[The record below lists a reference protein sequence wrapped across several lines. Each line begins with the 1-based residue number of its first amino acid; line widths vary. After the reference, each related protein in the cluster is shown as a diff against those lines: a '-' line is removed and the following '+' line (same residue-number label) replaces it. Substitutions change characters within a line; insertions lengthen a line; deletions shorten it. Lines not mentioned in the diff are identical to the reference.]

1 LAEEEPQNIQQDY
14 LAQERF
20 MESERLQKLYLDQ
33 KEFNRLANEP
43 RIREGRKMSL
53 VGDDLPKVALNAAYL
68 SHQLDREVSS
78 ADYQFERDRYAA
90 SVFGQDKVNDAQ
102 FFDLVKGEYDV
113 RQQKTA
119 ALDDLRL
126 KIAGQTLEDAISGK
140 ETPAGTVWT
149 AWRDQYKDLVGG
161 DNELSYMAAAVADRE
176 QFRAIASK
184 YKDLAGPGLDLL
196 RKFTTGEASQDE
208 LSDFARTLTTI
219 PREEQ
224 DTVINLIALGADAGQ
239 IDRGSL
245 KEFALAMGQT
255 FSRGFNFIPQRGM
268 QDAQVAFTEIQEVLE
283 TGDVWLT
290 GSGEPSLTNV
300 QRPGNTRPMQ
310 GVAVIDLRGR
320 KATPEEIEQL
330 QVDARGAL
338 DVLRVERQLRAVADN
353 NVDPIKRFF
362 DKGTAMGAVEG
373 GFLGVAGSLP
383 LLTATAVNPFAGMM
397 AYQSLEFDRMMSENP
412 DMDVRAAEGIS
423 LVEGAWQAAIDRLQ
437 LKTLQ
442 GALPVTGRL
451 LGQIKSTGLRR
462 TLGFAASGAEQFGQ
476 ELVQDIGTMGIDTI
490 ASALREDMQDKNFAL
505 ELGEYWKDAPEVL
518 VSSLIFGMWG
528 GGAITARELKGTPAE
543 WDEAARIVGIS
554 EEGRRRMQAATTP
567 EELDAV
573 VNREMQAVT
582 PEARAAGALYA
593 KSKAQAAA
601 AQQADPNEPTLEVTK
616 DNDGNTVY
624 RITTPDNQVLVETTD
639 SQAAQAAFLDY
650 RTASENNEVQALREV
665 IDYWQKRDP
674 NLSISEAPGVLVT
687 DELTRLEGIGD
698 AAGIERLRQRLT
710 AADIN
715 PDGDLTGVQIFGSA
729 TVEEVGENVY
739 RGTIMVREGASPET
753 VLEEVNHVF
762 VRRALMRGDV
772 TLDLLSGWLDQTA
785 AATGLDIKRGNELE
799 IIESIAQVGMD
810 LFNGR
815 LDQAQLPQSFVDY
828 LRRLMRVI
836 KEIYVRAVKV
846 TEAFDKGEIDS
857 NFESFLMESMGMSPQ
872 QQVDLNSTKTAAALV
887 EDTSNDDPDW
897 TVTEDTTRGPDGL
910 TDDERFALEAE
921 LREEMERDAAEAAGE
936 GGIDILDAIRQSGG
950 LPAKTSRKVY
960 QYRGELQ
967 RIREAQSPGN
977 AIGIKGTMNLFR
989 KNAPDLDAL
998 IKDLQDGGFAI
1009 ETPSDLFELVEQ
1021 RLRTGRPIYGYEGR
1035 VTAGIMDYSIGSRAQ
1050 PDGVRNVVT
1059 LPDVTITGPAD
1070 YSIGAWHGSPAE
1082 FDGFDLG
1089 KIGTGEGAQV
1099 YGWGLYFAQEKDTAA
1114 YYRDQLSKANAL
1126 MLLDGVPYEGRR
1138 NDLASSVDML
1148 IADAWH
1154 SMPKNY
1160 RTKSELVRELKSRA
1174 KTAFKEWKPVFK
1186 LAITKAKTDAVE
1198 FKHPAYLYSVD
1209 LDVDP
1214 KELLDWDKP
1223 LSEQSAHVKKA
1234 IELVLGSD
1242 VARRFSSKTGASIY
1256 EIAGSDADPVKS
1268 AVNKTVP
1275 KKVATEALLTAGI
1288 KGIRYLDQGSRGSNS
1303 EVWQDGDQWAVT
1315 YADQQ
1320 AGQSQT
1326 EYFATRQ
1333 QAEAFDRS
1341 LERTYNYVIF
1351 DDSLIKILTRNGEQV
1366 KSATGNRGTF
1376 DPTNPRIDYSLG
1388 RRTRLSLAEQLE
1400 ELQAGESAPVD
1411 TNKTFWLIASSDGD
1425 IVDIL
1430 DNEQDATEYFQTTAG
1445 SGDWLWEYKDGL
1457 RTKVPLLKR
1466 GVAERRAEGYIDT
1479 VRYEQDEAQG
1489 RVLYYGADK
1498 SAETTTSAG
1507 EIPSHTPDGR
1517 VWAGQEESV
1526 VYHGG
1531 QNLDPQGTDPGGS
1544 GTTQTLKPRRPSQ
1557 TYLFSLGRPR
1567 VDRALSAALNA
1578 KPGER
1583 LAMYERAKEMF
1594 DRVAA
1599 RRGEET
1605 GASGYARTLQSL
1617 WELDAILKVLP
1628 AEVRGKVGGFTQI
1641 AALEPTDL
1649 YRGEE
1654 LVTESNSPAGARIA
1668 AWMREGLN
1676 IGEAGKK
1683 TDLPEGY
1690 STRRAVDPARATKAT
1705 DDFLVKRLATVG
1717 KQLDRYLAAEYRI
1730 AIERALEAA
1739 KPKRSESGVRKST
1752 LGPETQ
1758 AYADKALAAS
1768 KLDNDQTAAR
1778 LAAIEAELLNP
1789 DITDEAKIDLVEEW
1803 GLVNTLGDLENRNA
1817 ETLAQAHAELK
1828 DRLKAGRAGWRIQEE
1843 ARIAGQRETVATL
1856 LTAFGEPTKSKR
1868 FAQKSQVRELV
1879 EKLTAAGIDHG
1890 NFEQVLRAV
1899 FGDQPVVDKWST
1911 MMRKADNADQDM
1923 ELAMRDQLL
1932 EAIKTAAKSA
1942 GMRKGQAFRLLKTEA
1957 ATKVRA
1963 MTGRKVADE
1972 RISIELARKIVNG
1985 TADRSNLSQGDV
1997 ETLREA
2003 LEALPADTRKEFVTI
2018 QRVIFAGNP
2027 EEITLT
2033 PAQAIQLELS
2043 WDQPDVQDKMRR
2055 EGWTDESIAD
2065 IRAITSQPVAA
2076 GTLAFLRKFYGG
2088 NYAQVNPTY
2097 ARMFGMNMP
2106 QAKFYAPS
2114 RYKSVAKKDDI
2125 SLDGSPQVTGST
2137 PGFAKSRVRH
2147 SAPIAS
2153 EDALT
2158 VFQQH
2163 VVQTAHWVNFA
2174 EFSREVR
2181 GVLTNLPLQEAIE
2194 QKFGQPVVQSL
2205 QAWLDQIEQRGAN
2218 RSREMKWMSDSVGG
2232 FLGGTAISSLGFN
2245 LRTVAINGDSA
2256 MRFLLPLTPRQIGSA
2271 LMSPVKLAQALPKS
2285 WFSPTV
2291 QRRLKGGMNPAAQFL
2306 YARESVKPGMFSSL
2320 GWLSMQPVQLAD
2332 AAGTTLSSAIVY
2344 QATFNDAK
2352 AAGMSEA
2359 QAESVALE
2367 AVDAA
2372 VYRYS
2377 QPTGF
2382 GSKSNVENTA
2392 GAFGK
2397 LLTLFMSD
2405 PRLKTGVMLE
2415 AVREI
2420 GRGKNVASNVQ
2431 KLLVVETLALVSHV
2445 IASAYR
2451 DAFSD
2456 EEDEDIWSVEGFALA
2471 LTLAPFQGLFLAGA
2485 VTETAL
2491 RSLLGMKTW
2500 APPTAP
2506 FAGNI
2511 ESLSSAVRNWE
2522 QLFSPETFGEGL
2534 NAWNKLLR
2542 GVSINVPFGAPAA
2555 LLNII
2560 KPFVGFQEN
2569 QEADE

>member
-1 LAEEEPQNIQQDY
+1 MINLNEIEDTGMEGLLPQPNFPGKPQWPNLAEEEPQNIQEDY

-20 MESERLQKLYLDQ
+20 MESQRLQKLYLDQ
-33 KEFNRLANEP
+33 KEFDRLANEP

-68 SHQLDREVSS
+68 SHQLDRDVTS

-102 FFDLVKGEYDV
+102 FFDLVKGQYDV

-119 ALDDLRL
+119 ALEDLRL

-161 DNELSYMAAAVADRE
+161 DNELSYMAAAVADRD
-176 QFRAIASK
+176 QFRAIATK
-184 YKDLAGPGLDLL
+184 YKDLAGPGLNLL

-255 FSRGFNFIPQRGM
+255 FSRGFNFIPQSVLQQKEIGVTAM
-268 QDAQVAFTEIQEVLE
+268 VDAVEGGTKVWVLPDGDLGKAVVSNTHPDTGYEEVFRSAWRE
-283 TGDVWLT
+283 
-290 GSGEPSLTNV
+290 
-300 QRPGNTRPMQ
+300 
-310 GVAVIDLRGR
+310 
-320 KATPEEIEQL
+320 ATPEERQKM
-330 QVDARGAL
+330 VDEGKQSLSVFRL
-338 DVLRVERQLRAVADN
+338 ERQLRAVADN

-362 DKGTAMGAVEG
+362 DKGTVMGAVEG
-373 GFLGVAGSLP
+373 GVLGVAGSLP

-397 AYQSLEFDRMMSENP
+397 AYQSLEYDRMLSENP
-412 DMDVRAAEGIS
+412 DMDVRAAQGIS
-423 LVEGAWQAAIDRLQ
+423 LIEGAWQAALDRLQ

-476 ELVQDIGTMGIDTI
+476 ELVQDIGTLGIDTI
-490 ASALREDMQDKNFAL
+490 ASALREDMQDKDFAF

-573 VNREMQAVT
+573 VEREMKSVT

-593 KSKAQAAA
+593 KAKTQAAA

-616 DNDGNTVY
+616 DADGNAVY
-624 RITTPDNQVLVETTD
+624 RITTPEGEVLVETTD

-650 RTASENNEVQALREV
+650 RTAAENNEVQALREV

-674 NLSISEAPGVLVT
+674 NLSISEAPGVLVA

-772 TLDLLSGWLDQTA
+772 TLDQLSGWLDQTA

-857 NFESFLMESMGMSPQ
+857 NFEQFLMESMGLSPQ
-872 QQVDLNSTKTAAALV
+872 QQVDLNSTTNAAAVATGQPAEDFSIGRSDRLPAGRTYLDEVDRVAAKPAALEKAAV
-887 EDTSNDDPDW
+887 ERFQWMRNKEGGQSYGNQQIIVP
-897 TVTEDTTRGPDGL
+897 L
-910 TDDERFALEAE
+910 TDELFQKDIKPSLRSGYAASLPEYQAKHPEVTHASYYKFAGAGPWKFSGLGSLES
-921 LREEMERDAAEAAGE
+921 LRPNPPNRGWAMPVDSFKSKMAKYQGQTADTEAFPPE
-936 GGIDILDAIRQSGG
+936 D
-950 LPAKTSRKVY
+950 
-960 QYRGELQ
+960 
-967 RIREAQSPGN
+967 
-977 AIGIKGTMNLFR
+977 F
-989 KNAPDLDAL
+989 
-998 IKDLQDGGFAI
+998 
-1009 ETPSDLFELVEQ
+1009 
-1021 RLRTGRPIYGYEGR
+1021 
-1035 VTAGIMDYSIGSRAQ
+1035 SIGSRKTQ
-1050 PDGVRNVVT
+1050 PGLLPDNLAKVVT
-1059 LPDVTITGPAD
+1059 STKRLKAQKDFWAAKKGGAAEARSLVLRVLKPSAVEAIRSKLLPDVPVIFVPVVHLDPGPRANAIPIAYAEELQSKIGGEVERRIGKISGRPNTNASVASRFTNEQTFNGPVDPNAQYVLVDDTLTSGDTFISLMDHLVAQGGSVAAVTALADGQLQNNLRPSPALVQKLLERSGVDAVTFQREVGIPVTQLTGGEVYRLANLDRYWSGTSGLRTRIFAGLRGGDLP
-1070 YSIGAWHGSPAE
+1070 GTPGSPSQGE
-1082 FDGFDLG
+1082 SSGELTQPPSSGDLSVG
-1089 KIGTGEGAQV
+1089 RPRAT
-1099 YGWGLYFAQEKDTAA
+1099 FA
-1114 YYRDQLSKANAL
+1114 DQL
-1126 MLLDGVPYEGRR
+1126 
-1138 NDLASSVDML
+1138 
-1148 IADAWH
+1148 
-1154 SMPKNY
+1154 
-1160 RTKSELVRELKSRA
+1160 
-1174 KTAFKEWKPVFK
+1174 
-1186 LAITKAKTDAVE
+1186 
-1198 FKHPAYLYSVD
+1198 
-1209 LDVDP
+1209 
-1214 KELLDWDKP
+1214 
-1223 LSEQSAHVKKA
+1223 Q
-1234 IELVLGSD
+1234 
-1242 VARRFSSKTGASIY
+1242 
-1256 EIAGSDADPVKS
+1256 
-1268 AVNKTVP
+1268 
-1275 KKVATEALLTAGI
+1275 
-1288 KGIRYLDQGSRGSNS
+1288 
-1303 EVWQDGDQWAVT
+1303 
-1315 YADQQ
+1315 
-1320 AGQSQT
+1320 
-1326 EYFATRQ
+1326 
-1333 QAEAFDRS
+1333 
-1341 LERTYNYVIF
+1341 
-1351 DDSLIKILTRNGEQV
+1351 
-1366 KSATGNRGTF
+1366 
-1376 DPTNPRIDYSLG
+1376 
-1388 RRTRLSLAEQLE
+1388 
-1400 ELQAGESAPVD
+1400 ELQAGELDPVD
-1411 TNKTFWLIASSDGD
+1411 TSKTFWLIASSDGD

-1531 QNLDPQGTDPGGS
+1531 QNLDPQGTDPGGY

-1557 TYLFSLGRPR
+1557 TYLFSVGRPR

-1599 RRGEET
+1599 RRGAET

-1739 KPKRSESGVRKST
+1739 KPKRSESGVRKSN

-1843 ARIAGQRETVATL
+1843 ARIAAQRETVASIL
-1856 LTAFGEPTKSKR
+1856 SILGEPTKAKR
-1868 FAQKSQVRELV
+1868 FAQKPQVQELV
-1879 EKLTAAGIDHG
+1879 EKLSAAGIDHG

-1899 FGDQPVVDKWST
+1899 FGDHPVVEKWST
-1911 MMRKADNADQDM
+1911 MMRKADNGDQDTEM
-1923 ELAMRDQLL
+1923 AMRDQLL
-1932 EAIKTAAKSA
+1932 DAIKAAAKSA
-1942 GMRKGQAFRLLKTEA
+1942 GMRKGQAFRFLKSKA

-1963 MTGRKVADE
+1963 MTGRKVEDVK
-1972 RISIELARKIVNG
+1972 ISIELARKIVNG

-2003 LEALPADTRKEFVTI
+2003 LDALPADTRKEFVTI

-2027 EEITLT
+2027 EEISLT
-2033 PAQAIQLELS
+2033 PAQAMQLELS

-2076 GTLAFLRKFYGG
+2076 ETLAFLRKFYAE
-2088 NYAQVNPTY
+2088 NYASVNPVY

-2114 RYKSVAKKDDI
+2114 RYKSVEKKDDI
-2125 SLDGSPQVTGST
+2125 GLDGSPQVTGST

-2147 SAPIAS
+2147 SAPIAP
-2153 EDALT
+2153 EDALN

-2181 GVLTNLPLQEAIE
+2181 GVLSNLPLQEAIE
-2194 QKFGQPVVQSL
+2194 QKFGRPVLQSL

-2218 RSREMKWMSDSVGG
+2218 KSREMQWMNAAMGAYLSGTSV
-2232 FLGGTAISSLGFN
+2232 SSLGFN
-2245 LRTVAINGDSA
+2245 LRTVAINSDSA
-2256 MRFLLPLTPRQIGSA
+2256 LRFLLPLTPRQIGSA
-2271 LMSPVKLAQALPKS
+2271 LMTPVKLAQALPKV
-2285 WFSPTV
+2285 WFSPSI
-2291 QRRLKGGMNPAAQFL
+2291 QRRIKGGSNPAAQFVFTRG
-2306 YARESVKPGMFSSL
+2306 AAKPGPFSSL
-2320 GWLSMQPVQLAD
+2320 GWFSFQPVQMYD
-2332 AAGTTLSSAIVY
+2332 AAATTVSSAMVF
-2344 QATFNDAK
+2344 QATYNDAM
-2352 AAGMSEA
+2352 AAGLSEV
-2359 QAESVALE
+2359 QAEAAALE
-2367 AVDAA
+2367 AVDA
-2372 VYRYS
+2372 VIYRYS

-2382 GSKSNVENTA
+2382 GSKSNVENTS

-2420 GRGKNVASNVQ
+2420 GRGKNVAANVQ
-2431 KLLVVETLALVSHV
+2431 KLLVIETMALVSHV

-2456 EEDEDIWSVEGFALA
+2456 DEDEDIWSPEGFALA
-2471 LTLAPFQGLFLAGA
+2471 LVLAPFQGLFLAGA
-2485 VTETAL
+2485 VTETAF
-2491 RSLLGMKTW
+2491 RMILGMKTW

-2506 FAGNI
+2506 YAGNI
-2511 ESLSSAVRNWE
+2511 EALGGAVRNRE
-2522 QLFSPETFGEGL
+2522 QLFSPDTLADGV
-2534 NAWNKLLR
+2534 NAWNKLFR
-2542 GVSINVPFGAPAA
+2542 GFAINAPFAAPAA

-2560 KPFVGFQEN
+2560 KPFIGWQEN

>member
-1 LAEEEPQNIQQDY
+1 
-14 LAQERF
+14 
-20 MESERLQKLYLDQ
+20 
-33 KEFNRLANEP
+33 
-43 RIREGRKMSL
+43 
-53 VGDDLPKVALNAAYL
+53 
-68 SHQLDREVSS
+68 
-78 ADYQFERDRYAA
+78 
-90 SVFGQDKVNDAQ
+90 
-102 FFDLVKGEYDV
+102 V

-140 ETPAGTVWT
+140 ETPAGQIWT

-161 DNELSYMAAAVADRE
+161 DNELPYMAAAVADRD
-176 QFRAIASK
+176 QFRAIATK
-184 YKDLAGPGLDLL
+184 YKDLAGPGLNLL

-255 FSRGFNFIPQRGM
+255 FSRGFNFIPKRVM
-268 QDAQVAFTEIQEVLE
+268 QDRELGVTNYLEALESGVEVYIPIGGTISEAVVGNAPAGAAEEALAE
-283 TGDVWLT
+283 
-290 GSGEPSLTNV
+290 GSWR
-300 QRPGNTRPMQ
+300 Q
-310 GVAVIDLRGR
+310 
-320 KATPEEIEQL
+320 ATPEEREQMISTSKGAIE
-330 QVDARGAL
+330 AF
-338 DVLRVERQLRAVADN
+338 RVERQLRAVADN
-353 NVDPIKRFF
+353 NVDPIKRLAPKDSFA
-362 DKGTAMGAVEG
+362 GWVEG
-373 GFLGVAGSLP
+373 SVQGVVGSLP
-383 LLTATAVNPFAGMM
+383 LLSAAALNPVASVV
-397 AYQSLEFDRMMSENP
+397 AYQALEYDRMMLENT
-412 DMDVRAAEGIS
+412 DMDARAAFEIAGIEGT
-423 LVEGAWQAAIDRLQ
+423 WQAALDLLQ
-437 LKTLQ
+437 LRTLA

-451 LGQIKSTGLRR
+451 LGQIKSSGVRNALRIP
-462 TLGFAASGAEQFGQ
+462 ASVLEQVGQ
-476 ELVQDIGTMGIDTI
+476 EYAQDLGTLAIDAV
-490 ASALREDMQDKNFAL
+490 ASAVREDMKDKDFGV
-505 ELGEYWKDAPEVL
+505 ELADYWKNQAAETFGA
-518 VSSLIFGMWG
+518 SLIFGLWG
-528 GGAITARELKGTPAE
+528 GGVVRSRDLKGSPAQ

-573 VNREMQAVT
+573 VEREMKSVT

-593 KSKAQAAA
+593 KAKTQAAA

-650 RTASENNEVQALREV
+650 RTAAENNEVQALRQA
-665 IDYWQKRDP
+665 IDVWQNREKGLEFKD
-674 NLSISEAPGVLVT
+674 APGVLVT
-687 DELTRLEGIGD
+687 EELGRLEGIGD
-698 AAGIERLRQRLT
+698 TARIEQLRQRLV
-710 AADIN
+710 AADID
-715 PDGDLTGVQIFGSA
+715 PDGDLTGVQIFGSV
-729 TVEEVGENVY
+729 TVEDVGQGVY
-739 RGTIMVREGASPET
+739 QGTSLLRQGATPET
-753 VLEEVNHVF
+753 VFEEGNHYF
-762 VRRALMRGDV
+762 VRRALLRGDV
-772 TLDLLSGWLDQTA
+772 TLDTLTGWLDQTA
-785 AATGLDIKRGNELE
+785 TATGLDIKRGNELE

-815 LDQAQLPQSFVDY
+815 LDQAQIPQGLMDY
-828 LRRLMRVI
+828 FRRLMRVI

-887 EDTSNDDPDW
+887 DDTSNDDPDW
-897 TVTEDTTRGPDGL
+897 TVAEDTTRGPDGL

-998 IKDLQDGGFAI
+998 IKDLQDGGFAVD
-1009 ETPSDLFELVEQ
+1009 TPSDLFEMVEQ

-1035 VTAGIMDYSIGSRAQ
+1035 VTAGLMDYSIGRQSFKDWFGDWENDPANASKVVDENGRPLRVYHGTRRPDRVGNRFRKSRATSGPMSFFTDDPEVGSGYSQ
-1050 PDGVRNVVT
+1050 NKRDTSFEPPTDYAGWFKFKGKGMRSAVDIDRAWWAMSEAERE
-1059 LPDVTITGPAD
+1059 TIRQRIYTVGYQNADEGSGPIVGDSSSIMGRDSID
-1070 YSIGAWHGSPAE
+1070 YELRQARG
-1082 FDGFDLG
+1082 
-1089 KIGTGEGAQV
+1089 
-1099 YGWGLYFAQEKDTAA
+1099 
-1114 YYRDQLSKANAL
+1114 NAL
-1126 MLLDGVPYEGRR
+1126 RALVEIWLNSGSLFGDEQTFMQVLEAAG
-1138 NDLASSVDML
+1138 VDML
-1148 IADAWH
+1148 GVTYSDPNIVRSAVYPVYLSIKNPLDTSNIPPEVVEALDQAGKRKRAKRAAGGNPDAWD
-1154 SMPKNY
+1154 KN
-1160 RTKSELVRELKSRA
+1160 TISG
-1174 KTAFKEWKPVFK
+1174 KEWMER
-1186 LAITKAKTDAVE
+1186 LR
-1198 FKHPAYLYSVD
+1198 
-1209 LDVDP
+1209 
-1214 KELLDWDKP
+1214 
-1223 LSEQSAHVKKA
+1223 
-1234 IELVLGSD
+1234 SD
-1242 VARRFSSKTGASIY
+1242 VRDNTTHAWTS
-1256 EIAGSDADPVKS
+1256 
-1268 AVNKTVP
+1268 VP
-1275 KKVATEALLTAGI
+1275 DWVTDTLQQLGYD
-1288 KGIRYLDQGSRGSNS
+1288 GIRDLGGKYNLKKHT
-1303 EVWQDGDQWAVT
+1303 VWIPFNET
-1315 YADQQ
+1315 
-1320 AGQSQT
+1320 
-1326 EYFATRQ
+1326 
-1333 QAEAFDRS
+1333 
-1341 LERTYNYVIF
+1341 
-1351 DDSLIKILTRNGEQV
+1351 QV

-1388 RRTRLSLAEQLE
+1388 RRTRLTFAEQLE

-1411 TNKTFWLIASSDGD
+1411 TSKTFWLIASSEGD
-1425 IVDIL
+1425 IVEIL
-1430 DNEQDATEYFQTTAG
+1430 NNEQDATAYFQTTAS

-1489 RVLYYGADK
+1489 RVLYYGADT
-1498 SAETTTSAG
+1498 SPETTTSAG

-1531 QNLDPQGTDPGGS
+1531 QNLDPQGTDPGGY

-1599 RRGEET
+1599 RRGAET

-1649 YRGEE
+1649 YQGDE
-1654 LVTESNSPAGARIA
+1654 LVTESNSPAGARIS

-1690 STRRAVDPARATKAT
+1690 STRRATDPARATKAT

-1789 DITDEAKIDLVEEW
+1789 ETTDEKKIDLVEEW

-1843 ARIAGQRETVATL
+1843 ARIAGQRETVASIL
-1856 LTAFGEPTKSKR
+1856 SILGEPTKAKR
-1868 FAQKSQVRELV
+1868 FATKTQVQKLGEL
-1879 EKLTAAGIDHG
+1879 LTSAGLDHR
-1890 NFEQVLRAV
+1890 NFEQFLRAV
-1899 FGDQPVVDKWST
+1899 IPDDALVARWAD
-1911 MMRKADNADQDM
+1911 MLRKADTSAQDM
-1923 ELAMRDQLL
+1923 ELALREQLL
-1932 EAIKTAAKSA
+1932 EVAQAAAKTA
-1942 GMRKGQAFRLLKTEA
+1942 GMSRRAALAMLKRPA
-1957 ATKVRA
+1957 QLKVRA
-1963 MTGRKVADE
+1963 MQGRKVADE

-2003 LEALPADTRKEFVTI
+2003 LDALPADTRKEFVTI
-2018 QRVIFAGNP
+2018 QRVISAGNP
-2027 EEITLT
+2027 VTVPMT
-2033 PAQAIQLELS
+2033 PAQAMQLELS

-2076 GTLAFLRKFYGG
+2076 ETLAFLRKFYAE
-2088 NYAQVNPTY
+2088 NYATVNPVY

-2106 QAKFYAPS
+2106 QGKFYAPS
-2114 RYKSVAKKDDI
+2114 RFLSAGAEKEV
-2125 SLDGSPQVTGST
+2125 SLDGSPMSSGST
-2137 PGFAKSRVRH
+2137 PGFAKARVSH
-2147 SAPIAS
+2147 SAPIAP

-2163 VVQTAHWVNFA
+2163 VAQTAHWVNFA
-2174 EFSREVR
+2174 EFAREAR
-2181 GVLTNLPLQEAIE
+2181 GVVNNLQVQESIR
-2194 QKFGQPVVQSL
+2194 QQFGDGAVNSL
-2205 QAWLDQIEQRGAN
+2205 KSWVELLEQRGGN
-2218 RSREMKWMSDSVGG
+2218 KSREIAWLTKAFGSV
-2232 FLGGTAISSLGFN
+2232 LGGTAISSLGFN
-2245 LRTVAINGDSA
+2245 LKTVFIQLDSA
-2256 MRFLLPLTPRQIGSA
+2256 MRFMLAMDPRQIGSA
-2271 LMSPVKLAQALPKS
+2271 LSNPVALAASMPKI
-2285 WFSPTV
+2285 WFSPSI
-2291 QRRLKGGMNPAAQFL
+2291 QRRLKGGMNPAVQLLF
-2306 YARESVKPGMFSSL
+2306 ARDAAKPGPLSSL
-2320 GWLSMQPVQLAD
+2320 AWLSMQPIQIFD
-2332 AAGTTLSSAIVY
+2332 AAATTISSAMVFR
-2344 QATFNDAK
+2344 ASFNDAK
-2352 AAGMSEA
+2352 AAGMNDAAAEA
-2359 QAESVALE
+2359 VALE

-2372 VYRYS
+2372 IYRYS

-2382 GSKSNVENTA
+2382 GSKSLMENSGNVFA
-2392 GAFGK
+2392 K
-2397 LLTLFMSD
+2397 VWMLFLSD
-2405 PRLKTGVMLE
+2405 PRLKTGVLVD
-2415 AVREI
+2415 AVSQI
-2420 GRGKNVASNVQ
+2420 GKGKNIGMNLQRIAAI
-2431 KLLVVETLALVSHV
+2431 EAMALVSHV

-2456 EEDEDIWSVEGFALA
+2456 DEDEDIWSVGGFAQALA
-2471 LTLAPFQGLFLAGA
+2471 LAPLQGFFVVGTMSEL
-2485 VTETAL
+2485 AL
-2491 RSLLGMKTW
+2491 RKL
-2500 APPTAP
+2500 
-2506 FAGNI
+2506 
-2511 ESLSSAVRNWE
+2511 
-2522 QLFSPETFGEGL
+2522 FGEQAFARNRDPFVNTAESAIRAVAGWEKLLYPEDAAEGL
-2534 NAWNKLLR
+2534 KAWNNALR
-2542 GVSINVPFGAPAA
+2542 GIAFSTPLGAPAA

-2560 KPFVGFQEN
+2560 KPFIGWQEN